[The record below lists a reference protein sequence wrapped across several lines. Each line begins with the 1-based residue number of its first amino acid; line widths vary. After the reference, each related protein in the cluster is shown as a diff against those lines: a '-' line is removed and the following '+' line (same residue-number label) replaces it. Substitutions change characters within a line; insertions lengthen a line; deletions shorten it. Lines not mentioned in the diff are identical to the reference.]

1 MRGARALLLAGLP
14 LLAACSS
21 LPTTVEQQVV
31 QPDVSPHRIA
41 VVSFYPV
48 PGLASSAATGGETA
62 AGAADLVT
70 RFMSEALAQRGFEVI
85 PAQDV
90 QTAFEGEGLPV
101 PRADPELAAELAA
114 RSFGADAVLLGTVAR
129 FRERSG
135 SDMGSIDA
143 ASVAFEVRLYAA
155 PTGDLEW
162 RARFDETQQAFS
174 SNVFLT
180 PFYPGGGTR
189 WLTAAEFAQWG
200 AGEVARALF
209 ETATAAE

>member
-1 MRGARALLLAGLP
+1 VSGARALLLAGIT
-14 LLAACSS
+14 LLAGCSS
-21 LPTTVEQQVV
+21 LPATVEQQVV
-31 QPDVSPHRIA
+31 QSDVSPHRIA
-41 VVSFYPV
+41 VVSFYPA

-70 RFMSEALAQRGFEVI
+70 RFVSEALAQRGFEVI
-85 PAQDV
+85 PAEDV
-90 QTAFEGEGLPV
+90 QTAFEGDGLPV

-114 RSFGADAVLLGTVAR
+114 RDFGADAVLLGSVTR
-129 FRERSG
+129 FRQRSG
-135 SDMGSIDA
+135 SDVGSIDP
-143 ASVAFEVRLYAA
+143 ASVAFAVSLYAA
-155 PTGDLEW
+155 PTGALQW

-200 AGEVARALF
+200 AGQVAQALF
-209 ETATAAE
+209 EVATAEE